1 MVVTSWSE
9 LLIGMAMDLPAVFL
23 YVLLLVV
30 GIWRMNRGEPGGLIA
45 AAALSWI
52 GLSVLSKV
60 YYAFVFPSLIE
71 SMGANVN
78 LFVRVSSFVINLAYC
93 IPILC
98 LIISLFPRQNATPQ
112 DIPLK
117 TQP

>member
-1 MVVTSWSE
+1 MVDTSWSE
-9 LLIGMAMDLPAVFL
+9 LLILVALDLPVVIL
-23 YVLLLVV
+23 YVSLLVV

-52 GLSVLSKV
+52 GLSILSKI
-60 YYAFVFPSLIE
+60 YYAFVWPSLIE

-78 LFVRVSSFVINLAYC
+78 LFVRVSGFVMNLAYC

-98 LIISLFPRQNATPQ
+98 LIIALFPRQNATPN